1 MKAARTVGVLVCL
14 LGLAL
19 TSATSQVEPS
29 ATSHSDAD
37 SVSAQEILVEKEPEL
52 SATDCDGVSVST

>member
-1 MKAARTVGVLVCL
+1 MKAARTVGVLVFL

-19 TSATSQVEPS
+19 ASATTQAEPS
-29 ATSHSDAD
+29 ATGHSDAD
-37 SVSAQEILVEKEPEL
+37 SVSAQEILVEKEPKL